1 MLPVR
6 TRRGPSSPGLSAS
19 GRSGGGTIPRAHWRL
34 WVLGRGRPPRAS
46 VAPGSVL
53 GMGPHR
59 AGFPQSAPDPLR
71 VERPVTLPGTLPAA
85 SGGRPRVA
93 VPSAGSRTTRRSGGL
108 SPRWMQ
114 SRPRHHACPVP
125 QPPRSLRSSL
135 RHLWDV
141 GWKDDAGL
149 RLRTPGSGPGSTS
162 NYRSRPFAAP
172 PGPRQRDAR
181 AR

>member
-6 TRRGPSSPGLSAS
+6 TRRGPASPGLSAS

-46 VAPGSVL
+46 VAPGIVL

-93 VPSAGSRTTRRSGGL
+93 VPSAGSRTTRRSGRL
-108 SPRWMQ
+108 NPRWTQ
-114 SRPRHHACPVP
+114 CRAPPQRVSRP
-125 QPPRSLRSSL
+125 
-135 RHLWDV
+135 
-141 GWKDDAGL
+141 
-149 RLRTPGSGPGSTS
+149 
-162 NYRSRPFAAP
+162 AAP
-172 PGPRQRDAR
+172 SLPQKQPQTPLGCHVER
-181 AR
+181 